1 MDWIIFAQILT
12 KIHQMSFKHMNTTLE
27 VIDKGILTP
36 YDKGTIKQDE
46 SLASISAS
54 PHPPGILAESAFKT
68 TNSK

>member
-1 MDWIIFAQILT
+1 
-12 KIHQMSFKHMNTTLE
+12 MSFKHISTTLE

-46 SLASISAS
+46 SPASISAS
-54 PHPPGILAESAFKT
+54 PHSPEILAESAFKT

>member
-1 MDWIIFAQILT
+1 
-12 KIHQMSFKHMNTTLE
+12 MSFKHISTTLE

-46 SLASISAS
+46 SPASISAS
-54 PHPPGILAESAFKT
+54 PHSPEILAESAFTT